1 MGGNKDPAIGRWLG
15 RLSLACAQYPKQ
27 TVGIIV
33 ALTLVVGLGMT
44 QLETDSDL
52 LKILPEDNPH
62 TVAAQ
67 AAADEFPGFYNY
79 VTFFYAID
87 EDKCTKAEE
96 DQLPYRYLTYG
107 TVRTPS

>member
-15 RLSLACAQYPKQ
+15 NLSLKCAQYPKQ

-33 ALTLVVGLGMT
+33 VMTLIVGMGMT

-52 LKILPEDNPH
+52 LKILPKDNEH

-67 AAADEFPGFYNY
+67 RASEEFPGFYNY

-87 EDKCTKAEE
+87 EET
-96 DQLPYRYLTYG
+96 
-107 TVRTPS
+107 